1 MTVRDALTYS
11 KLEIPSSYCEEVKKK
26 IIPIGRPSVLRF
38 TNAHGILKLLRESG
52 SCSRADLVRASGL
65 SAPTVTNVVRDLLAA
80 NLVEPLGEGE
90 SSGGRPPDLI
100 RFKAERG
107 CLLGVEI
114 TAAAIS
120 FLLTDLN
127 GSELATSAVSLSK
140 RRTTPDAICACIG
153 EESKA
158 LLKKLRRAANQLL
171 AVAISVPAIVNV
183 SEGSVLSIST
193 LQGWRSVPLRS
204 MLSKIMSCH
213 IIVENDMNLAALGE
227 QFRGAARSESDF
239 VLIHMGANVG
249 AGIYLKGKIHHG
261 EQWSAG
267 EIGYL
272 RLPSIS
278 RRAPAIHEFGE
289 LESVLTNSGILKSW
303 REACGNAPQRA
314 KHFHQPINAQAILN
328 LAQAGGDCAVKII
341 RQRAEIAADIV
352 INLSLILNPGLI
364 LLSGEVG
371 SHPVMIDFVRK
382 QLAESEFAVTKIKPS
397 SLGPRSTLWGSIAL
411 ALDALPAILIPRPS
425 A

>member
-1 MTVRDALTYS
+1 M
-11 KLEIPSSYCEEVKKK
+11 KKK

-80 NLVEPLGEGE
+80 NLVEPLGECE

-114 TAAAIS
+114 TATAIS

-127 GSELATSAVSLSK
+127 GSELALRTVPLSK
-140 RRTTPDAICACIG
+140 RRTTPDAICAYIG
-153 EESKA
+153 EELKS
-158 LLKKLRRAANQLL
+158 LLKKQRRADDQLL
-171 AVAISVPAIVNV
+171 AVAIGVPAIVNV
-183 SEGSVLSIST
+183 KEGSVLSIST

-204 MLSKIMSCH
+204 MLSKIVSCH
-213 IIVENDMNLAALGE
+213 IMVENDMNLAALGE
-227 QFRGAARSESDF
+227 QFRGAARLESDF

-249 AGIYLKGKIHHG
+249 AGIYLEGKIHHG
-261 EQWSAG
+261 AQWSAG

-289 LESVLTNSGILKSW
+289 LESVFTNSGILKSW
-303 REACGNAPQRA
+303 REACGNAPQGA

-328 LAQAGGDCAVKII
+328 LAQAGNDFAVKIV

-371 SHPVMIDFVRK
+371 SHPVMIDFVHK

-397 SLGPRSTLWGSIAL
+397 ALGHRSALWGSIAL
-411 ALDALPAILIPRPS
+411 ALDALPTILIPRPS

>member
-1 MTVRDALTYS
+1 
-11 KLEIPSSYCEEVKKK
+11 VKKK
-26 IIPIGRPSVLRF
+26 TIPIGRPSVLRF

-80 NLVEPLGEGE
+80 DLVEPLGEGE

-107 CLLGVEI
+107 CLLGIEI
-114 TAAAIS
+114 TAAGMS

-127 GSELATSAVSLSK
+127 GSELAARAVSLLK
-140 RRTTPDAICACIG
+140 RRTTPDAICAYIG
-153 EESKA
+153 EELKA
-158 LLKKLRRAANQLL
+158 LLKKQRRAADQLL
-171 AVAISVPAIVNV
+171 AVVIGVPAIVNV
-183 SEGSVLSIST
+183 NEGNVLSIST

-204 MLSKIMSCH
+204 MLSKIVNCH

-249 AGIYLKGKIHHG
+249 AGIYLEGKIHHG
-261 EQWSAG
+261 SHWSAG

-289 LESVLTNSGILKSW
+289 LESVLTSSGILKSW
-303 REACGNAPQRA
+303 RETCGKAPNGA
-314 KHFHQPINAQAILN
+314 KQFDQPIDAQAILN
-328 LAQAGGDCAVKII
+328 LAQAGNNCAAKII

-364 LLSGEVG
+364 LLGGEVG
-371 SHPVMIDFVRK
+371 SHPVMIDFVQQ
-382 QLAESEFAVTKIKPS
+382 QLADSEFAVTKITPS
-397 SLGPRSTLWGSIAL
+397 ALGHRSALWGSIAL
-411 ALDALPAILIPRPS
+411 ALDALPAILIPHPS

>member
-1 MTVRDALTYS
+1 
-11 KLEIPSSYCEEVKKK
+11 VKKK

-38 TNAHGILKLLRESG
+38 TNAHGILKLLRQSG
-52 SCSRADLVRASGL
+52 TCSRADLVRASGL

-127 GSELATSAVSLSK
+127 GSELAVRTVALSK
-140 RRTTPDAICACIG
+140 RRTTPDAICAYIG
-153 EESKA
+153 EELKA
-158 LLKKLRRAANQLL
+158 LLKKQRRADDQLL
-171 AVAISVPAIVNV
+171 AVAIGVPAIVNV
-183 SEGSVLSIST
+183 KEGSVLSIST

-204 MLSKIMSCH
+204 MLSKIVSCH

-227 QFRGAARSESDF
+227 QFRGAAHLESDF

-249 AGIYLKGKIHHG
+249 AGIYLEGKIHHG
-261 EQWSAG
+261 AQWSAG

-303 REACGNAPQRA
+303 RETCGKAPQGA
-314 KHFHQPINAQAILN
+314 KQLHQPINAQAILN
-328 LAQAGGDCAVKII
+328 LAQAGNDCAVKIV

-371 SHPVMIDFVRK
+371 SHPVMIDFVHK

-397 SLGPRSTLWGSIAL
+397 ALGHRSALWGSIAL